1 MKKKL
6 YRTLSMALCLVLL
19 LGVFPIGAGAS
30 SSSYKVYLE
39 GDDEDFRVY
48 DNYEYYI
55 DLDSGEIYE
64 DDEDGDYIDTI
75 SISSSKGIKLSTL
88 RSMFYSYSSSYEVVV
103 EFYDDDGYD
112 EDDLYTDSY
121 VDPDDYDEI
130 FCLVIVIDDDDYDN
144 YYYSTYTS
152 DYDNFEELADDYGF
166 DFLETYE
173 LTFYWEESDDYDYSI
188 DVEFEDENYLDPD
201 DFYGDDDWG
210 SSYYIVFSEPRYGD
224 IYDDDDE
231 VIDYDDDEILLKNLD
246 DYYYY
251 CDSSSAESKGY
262 DYGDYVIYTSSG
274 TSKVD
279 ETMYY
284 IFDDD
289 SSSDVTY
296 TMAVEAGEENYFYEE
311 IFEYFEDEE
320 DFDLDDYSE
329 SKVYFKVV
337 SLPTSGTLYNDGDKM
352 SKGDTVTLDDIE
364 DVYYYKSSASSSS
377 TYTMTFDL
385 YYKKSSSSTTMLID
399 NGTIEFTFS
408 ADTVTSFSVE
418 FAAGTGIS
426 FYASQFVSNFTA
438 ATSTGSL
445 KYIKIVSLP
454 SYGVLYLNNDLVE
467 AGDTISYSNISK
479 LIYVPNNSTITTD
492 SFRFSATS
500 GSTYSSTA
508 TVLLTS
514 AYSPD
519 NYTLSVSGTT
529 MKLTF
534 DSVTTS
540 SSQVTNTLDADDVTY
555 ILSQVSSSGS
565 TLLVYMPITDG
576 STYTG
581 RSLTIDDSFFT
592 STNVAKITRIIL
604 VDTTTSGYNIYLT
617 VPTASVLSIY
627 NSSSYSG
634 DFTMALSAASL
645 TDEDKSAAASSV
657 GMARD
662 VDMMIGVLNVSPD
675 GAELSIPYNASNSQT
690 NSVIMVRTG
699 YQSYEPVLSST
710 WSDYMPYYS
719 SDTTPYVTCEV
730 ESNKIYI
737 STINSVADDFSDLA
751 STHWGYD
758 YISYLT
764 ARGVMSGYTGTYE
777 GMVMPDSSV
786 SRAEF
791 IKMLVVALDLYDA
804 SATTTYTDVSG
815 NASWAE
821 SYIGSAQDAG
831 ILTDSGTTFNPT
843 EAITREDMALY
854 AYRAAS
860 AAGITLP
867 TSTDAITFNDADEFS
882 STEISNAIS
891 AMQQAGI
898 ISGEAV
904 NGVATGDFD
913 PSGVT
918 TRAAAAKIISML
930 MELAY

>member
-1 MKKKL
+1 
-6 YRTLSMALCLVLL
+6 MALCLVLL
-19 LGVFPIGAGAS
+19 LGVFPIGAMAAS
-30 SSSYKVYLE
+30 YDDDDLFI
-39 GDDEDFRVY
+39 GDEDDDYVLVSSNDVFY
-48 DNYEYYI
+48 
-55 DLDSGEIYE
+55 LDVDEGVLY
-64 DDEDGDYIDTI
+64 DEDEDEICDVSVLNSSDYI
-75 SISSSKGIKLSTL
+75 KLTKVENL
-88 RSMFYSYSSSYEVVV
+88 FFCWDDDYVAVV
-103 EFYDDDGYD
+103 EFYSKSSRSSSSEIDD
-112 EDDLYTDSY
+112 TTI
-121 VDPDDYDEI
+121 DPDDYDVLYL
-130 FCLVIVIDDDDYDN
+130 LVYVVDADYEKYYYDDDYYE
-144 YYYSTYTS
+144 YYYKVTIY
-152 DYDNFEELADDYGF
+152 
-166 DFLETYE
+166 LESVE
-173 LTFYWEESDDYDYSI
+173 DDYDFSM
-188 DVEFEDENYLDPD
+188 DVELDEECWLDPD
-201 DFYGDDDWG
+201 DFYDDWEDDD
-210 SSYYIVFSEPRYGD
+210 YIVFGTPKYGD
-224 IYDDDDE
+224 IYDDDDDE
-231 VIDYDDDEILLKNLD
+231 IDYGDDEIYMDDLE

-251 CDSSSAESKGY
+251 CDDDDAEDNGY
-262 DYGDYVIYTSSG
+262 DYVKFYIYDYSG
-274 TSKVD
+274 TKLDSG
-279 ETMYY
+279 TMYFLY
-284 IFDDD
+284 DDD
-289 SSSDVTY
+289 SDSSDVTY

-385 YYKKSSSSTTMLID
+385 YYKKSSSSSSTTMLID